1 MAINSGKFVISL
13 DFELMWGVW
22 DKLSVAEYG
31 KDIEGVHT
39 VFPKLLNLFNNYSIK
54 TTFSTVGFLFFKTK
68 DELINNIPNVS
79 PNYKDSNL
87 SPYNGYFENL
97 GADYKI
103 DHLHFA
109 PQLIEMLKED
119 GKHEIGTHTYCHYY
133 CLEEGQNS
141 ESFRADLKKAIE
153 IGKENNINITS
164 IVFPRNQFNS
174 EYETICKENGILC
187 YRGNERSWMY
197 SPASGDGDSK
207 IRRLFRLID
216 TYINVSGH
224 NCYSDSEMLSKIPID
239 IPSSRFLRSFNK
251 KLKSLEGVRLKRIKK
266 SMLHAAKNN
275 LTFHLWWHPHNF
287 GQNQDENLMFLK
299 NILEY
304 YHELNKKYKFQSYTM
319 TDLAI
324 KLLDGK

>member
-1 MAINSGKFVISL
+1 MAINNGKFVISL

-39 VFPKLLNLFNNYSIK
+39 VFPKLLNLFNNYNVK

-68 DELINNIPNVS
+68 EELINNIPTIT

-97 GADYKI
+97 GNDYKT

-109 PQLIEMLKED
+109 PQLIEMLKKD
-119 GKHEIGTHTYCHYY
+119 GNHEIGTHTYCHYY
-133 CLEEGQNS
+133 CLEEEQYS

-153 IGKENNINITS
+153 IGKVNDINITS

-174 EYETICKENGILC
+174 EYGGICKENGILC

-197 SPASGDGDSK
+197 SPTNGDADSS
-207 IRRLFRLID
+207 IRRLFRFID
-216 TYINVSGH
+216 TYINISGH
-224 NCYSDSEMLSKIPID
+224 NCYSDSEMVSKMPID

-251 KLKSLEGVRLKRIKK
+251 KLRGLEGLRLKRIKK
-266 SMLHAAKNN
+266 SMLYAAKNN

-287 GQNQDENLMFLK
+287 GQNQDENLEFLK

-304 YHELNKKYKFQSYTM
+304 YQELNKKYKFQSYTM

-324 KLLDGK
+324 KLSDGK